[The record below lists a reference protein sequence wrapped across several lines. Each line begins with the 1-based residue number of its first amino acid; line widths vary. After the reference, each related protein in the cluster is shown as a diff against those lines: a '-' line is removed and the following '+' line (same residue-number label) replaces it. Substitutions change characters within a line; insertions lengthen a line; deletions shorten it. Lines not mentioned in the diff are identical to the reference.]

1 MFKKLTLSVLTA
13 VFLLLNVAT
22 PFVHAQE
29 PGHWY
34 NQGFE
39 EWYAKVYDTDNP
51 EEIFGER
58 YTAAQVWW
66 VVYGLIAFI
75 MNAMSD
81 SAVVACVMKYAG
93 SDLFKDKCEGLFIE
107 FLSLQSANTESQGF
121 LATISTSPVSSVAYF
136 KDVAQRINPVTDVHA
151 QGFGFEAVNPVLI
164 LWRAVRNLTYFLLI
178 FAVVAMAFMIM
189 FRVKLSPQ
197 TVITVQSAIP
207 KIFIAILL
215 ITFSYAIAGFLIDLM
230 YVVIGLIVS
239 ILTSAGLTTFSWTEL
254 FGALT
259 NQRSVLSLM
268 TYYFLAFIVIFVFA
282 LFSNP
287 VGGGL
292 GLIGL
297 GLGLGT
303 GTAGTMLVIFLI
315 LFVIL
320 LIVLL
325 ILAFKIWFML
335 IKAFVN
341 ILLLIIVAPIQILLG
356 VFGFGGFGIWLR
368 SMVANLA
375 VFPAVGVMFFVAY
388 LFLAGGFPS
397 NVPDWLRDIFTQFM
411 PLNVNAGILVAE
423 EGLVPWSPP
432 LTWGTADM
440 DLLWVAVSIVIIS
453 LIPKTADM
461 IKSMIQGRPFAYGT
475 AIGEAAALGV
485 PFVGATAG
493 AVKEGN
499 WPWPLSTPLVQR
511 RIPWIQKQA
520 IPAASK
526 GGRFAN
532 WMHETGQQ
540 KKWWS

>member
-1 MFKKLTLSVLTA
+1 MLKKLLISSLVA

-66 VVYGLIAFI
+66 VLYGLIAFI

-81 SAVVACVMKYAG
+81 SAVVSCVMKYAG
-93 SDLFKDKCEGLFIE
+93 TDMFEANCKDLFIE
-107 FLSLQSANTESQGF
+107 FLSLQSTNTEPQGF

-136 KDVAQRINPVTDVHA
+136 KDVAQRISPVTDVHA
-151 QGFGFEAVNPVLI
+151 QGFGFDAVNPVLI

-239 ILTSAGLTTFSWTEL
+239 ILTGAELTTFSWTEL

-259 NQRSVLSLM
+259 SQRSVLSLM
-268 TYYFLAFIVIFVFA
+268 FYYFLAFIVIFVIA
-282 LFSNP
+282 IISNP
-287 VGGGL
+287 VGAGL

-303 GTAGTMLVIFLI
+303 GTAGTILVIFLI

-388 LFLAGGFPS
+388 LFLAGGFP
-397 NVPDWLRDIFTQFM
+397 NTLDPWLRDIFTQFM
-411 PLNVNAGILVAE
+411 PLNVNTGILV
-423 EGLVPWSPP
+423 GQGWVPP

-540 KKWWS
+540 RKWWS